1 LNRTLNIIVV
11 VGLIKFL
18 LILTVIVYLFRII
31 SPFFI
36 KYFINRLAKK
46 MEHFDA
52 NNPSTP
58 PPKKTKK
65 TDKEM
70 GEYIDYEEID

>member
-1 LNRTLNIIVV
+1 V

-18 LILTVIVYLFRII
+18 LILTVFVYLFRFI

-36 KYFINRLAKK
+36 KYFINRLTNKIK
-46 MEHFDA
+46 HFDA
-52 NNPSTP
+52 NEYSP
-58 PPKKTKK
+58 PPKKKI
-65 TDKEM
+65 DKAEKEV